1 MSASLVYR
9 RAMTEQASPVGL
21 VIALYDTLVADF
33 QRAIAA
39 MERTDLGAIQERS
52 NQLKHALQ
60 ILMQLNA
67 LLDMRNGGTCAQN
80 LATFYEHLRRRILAA
95 QFEKR
100 AAILEAEIPNILH
113 VRSAWQQID
122 SRSEAVQA
130 DAGMGKEPDAHS
142 PTQRPSFSCSA

>member
-1 MSASLVYR
+1 MTASLVYR
-9 RAMTEQASPVGL
+9 RAVTEQASPVGL

-67 LLDMRNGGTCAQN
+67 LLDMPNGGTCAQN

-95 QFEKR
+95 QFQR
-100 AAILEAEIPNILH
+100 SAAILEAEIPNILH
-113 VRSAWQQID
+113 VRAAWQQVD
-122 SRSEAVQA
+122 SRSALAPTEGN
-130 DAGMGKEPDAHS
+130 AGNTGNGSAATGRS
-142 PTQRPSFSCSA
+142 SFSCSA